1 MLKKDQVKKNL
12 SIIIVG
18 AGKVGRSLVGQ
29 LFKEGHDITVI
40 DKKSTEISTLTN
52 MYDVLGI
59 VGNGASYTVQQEAGI
74 DTADLFIAIT
84 ESDELNLLCCTIAN
98 QINEKCSTIARVR
111 TPDYTKEIVKLKD
124 KLGLTMIIN
133 PELESAREIARILAL
148 PTALEV
154 NSFAGG
160 QAEMIEYKIPH
171 DSILDGITVA
181 EMNKKVKTVSLICG
195 VKRGDD
201 VFIPGGSFI
210 LRENDIISVVGSRY
224 FARYFMADIG
234 ENPRQVKDCLIV
246 GGGRSSYYLAT
257 LLLDSGIEVK
267 IIESN
272 KARCEELSSLLHK
285 AVIIY
290 GDGTDENLLREEG
303 IEYAES
309 VVPLVG
315 IDEEN
320 VILTLFANQVSNAKV
335 VTKINR
341 TNFKKT
347 ISQLNMG
354 STVYP
359 QLITS
364 EAIIAYVRAKSAS
377 KERTIETLYHLYDDR
392 GEALEFIVSEASGV
406 TGKTLKELTLKPNV
420 LIAFINRNGRIIIPS
435 GNDSI
440 EVGDTVMVVT
450 TNTGFN
456 NITDILK

>member
-1 MLKKDQVKKNL
+1 MFEKEQIKKNL

-18 AGKVGRSLVGQ
+18 CGKVGRSLVGQ
-29 LFKEGHDITVI
+29 LFKEGHDITII
-40 DKKSTEISTLTN
+40 DKKASEIATLTN
-52 MYDVLGI
+52 MYDIMGI
-59 VGNGASYTVQQEAGI
+59 VGNGASYTTLQEAGI

-84 ESDELNLLCCTIAN
+84 DSDELNLLCCTIAS
-98 QINEKCSTIARVR
+98 QLKDCATIARVR
-111 TPDYTKEIVKLKD
+111 TPDYTREIEKLKD
-124 KLGLTMIIN
+124 KLGLAMIIN
-133 PELESAREIARILAL
+133 PELESAREIANILAL
-148 PTALEV
+148 PSALEV
-154 NSFAGG
+154 TSFAGG

-171 DSILDGITVA
+171 GSILDDITVA
-181 EMNKKVKTVSLICG
+181 EMNKKVKTTSLICG
-195 VKRGDD
+195 VKRGDE
-201 VFIPGGSFI
+201 VYIPSGRFVLHEG
-210 LRENDIISVVGSRY
+210 DIISVVGARR
-224 FARYFMADIG
+224 FAQSFMTDIN
-234 ENPRQVKDCLIV
+234 ENARQVKDCMIV
-246 GGGRSSYYLAT
+246 GGGRSAYYLAVN
-257 LLLDSGIEVK
+257 LLRAGIEVK

-272 KARCEELSSLLHK
+272 KARCEELSALLHK
-285 AVIIY
+285 AVIIN

-347 ISQLNMG
+347 ISSLNMG

-392 GEALEFIVSEASGV
+392 GEALEFNVNEASAV

-420 LIAFINRNGRIIIPS
+420 LIAFINRNGKIIIPS

-450 TNTGFN
+450 TNIGFN